1 VKNTNFVGDINGACA
16 DSIKHSIV
24 TNRTTNPLQP
34 VYSGLDCGDLL
45 LPLIPPLIP
54 QDLVKFPTFR
64 KLSQER
70 NGPGMLVCVC
80 PYVFRFPHFSFYL
93 GTSSKLLQKREEE
106 FAPTLGKKALVERQ
120 TEIDLVKSLQ

>member
-70 NGPGMLVCVC
+70 NGPGMLVCVSVC
-80 PYVFRFPHFSFYL
+80 FSFSSL
-93 GTSSKLLQKREEE
+93 LILFRHWLEVIAKEGGRICSNSGKESTSR
-106 FAPTLGKKALVERQ
+106 KANRNR
-120 TEIDLVKSLQ
+120 SG